1 MCSTLSCQYVRY
13 QHVCICCCLTISSS
27 SLTPSLKSL
36 SDSPLQQ
43 VDRVLVQQSSGKN
56 WWWLRNDGFSDG
68 GLKPKITAHLICL
81 SSGQED
87 ISTDNIIPR
96 SQNEKGNKLVWV
108 TEGSTLAVGGYSF
121 LLREGR
127 CTYIVSI
134 LRYCCNYEHLC
145 IHPAINTARIFQPF
159 ILLSFHWGLNASQ
172 KVFKK
177 Y

>member
-1 MCSTLSCQYVRY
+1 MYGISLSVFAVAWQCQ
-13 QHVCICCCLTISSS
+13 SSS
-27 SLTPSLKSL
+27 WTPSLKSL

-43 VDRVLVQQSSGKN
+43 VDQVLVQQSSGKN

-96 SQNEKGNKLVWV
+96 SQNEKGNKLVSV
-108 TEGSTLAVGGYSF
+108 TEGSTLAVGGYS
-121 LLREGR
+121 LLLGEGR
-127 CTYIVSI
+127 CTYIVSN
-134 LRYCCNYEHLC
+134 LHYFCNYEHLC
-145 IHPAINTARIFQPF
+145 IHEYPAIKTARIFHPF

-172 KVFKK
+172 RVF
-177 Y
+177 